1 MRWVSDMS
9 VIEHNLEMV
18 YLSRRYDIQKGDD
31 NSYTV
36 YDSDN
41 ELAAFYDTT
50 NNKWSY
56 YVTDVYNSSVDY
68 IEIKIDALNN
78 LMEFTRL
85 LTISS
90 SGKLS

>member
-1 MRWVSDMS
+1 MRWGSDMS
-9 VIEHNLEMV
+9 VVEHNLEMI
-18 YLSRRYDIQKGDD
+18 YLSERYDIQKGDD
-31 NSYTV
+31 NGYTV
-36 YDSDN
+36 YDFDN
-41 ELAAFYDTT
+41 ELAAFYDT
-50 NNKWSY
+50 KDKRWSY
-56 YVTDVYNSSVDY
+56 YVTDAYNSSVDN